1 MPQAAGEES
10 DGNGLLIVSNR
21 KSASSRNWIAQLS
34 QLPDSRSRRRLL
46 ARHLQ
51 SAPNSAELVDQLY
64 QQVIQSLRVDLVR
77 ADRLARALEWSAS
90 QLRDKYARAQS
101 LRARGHVLYLTSH
114 YQAASQKYRAAMNA
128 FDRLGLDLQV
138 ALTISGMLQSLI
150 YLGKYKQA
158 FAFAQ
163 RARKIFDKHGD
174 RLRLA
179 RLDSN
184 VGNILHRLDRFTEAL
199 DYYGRAHRVFL
210 ELHQMGDV
218 PVTLHNMALCYTSL
232 SRFDDALRTYRE
244 ARQYWQQQDKPLLIA
259 EADYNIAYLHYFRG
273 EYTRAIELYQ
283 QARLLYQKLGDS
295 YRNALCDLDESEM
308 YVELNLSEE
317 AAELAGRAFA
327 GFRKLRVNYE
337 AAKALTFRAMAANQQ
352 GNREQTL
359 EALDR
364 ARDLFLKE
372 TNQAWTAL
380 IDIYRALVL
389 ADAGEDQQ
397 ARKLCAAALAH
408 FRKSAMISRAALC
421 EVLLARL
428 DLKQNRPAAARRHCQ
443 AAFRWLEPGQV
454 PAVEFQAYM
463 VMGHVQEA
471 LGRKDAAYQTYLR
484 AHEKLESL
492 RSHLL
497 GEEFKIAFL
506 KDKLS
511 VYEGVVYLALQN
523 HGKNGQKTAFDFIE
537 RAKSRSLADLIAFQI
552 SVLTPRP
559 QATQSLGA
567 ELVELQEKL
576 TSTNHEARR
585 AEFQAEAKSVARVQR
600 LRAEAAVYQ
609 TQIRRVISQ
618 VDAVDREFA
627 SLLSAGT
634 VSLELIRS
642 KIPPGSLILEYYEAR
657 GTIYA
662 CLLGKDRLE
671 LCPLA
676 PAGRV
681 REVFR
686 LLQFQLSKFRIG
698 PDYVRKFAESMYSDT
713 ERHLRELYSYLIAPV
728 LRSLDAEHLI
738 VVPHGFL
745 HYLPFAALHD
755 GEHSLIDEFSLS
767 GAPSSS
773 VYYLC
778 SERRVSAPG
787 GSLVLGI
794 PDPLTPHIPDEART
808 VASSLPNARLF
819 IGDEAT
825 HELLRRYAPESR
837 FIHIATHG
845 LFRQDNPMF
854 SAIRLGNSEL
864 NLFALYQLRLS
875 AELVT
880 LSGCGTGLNVVVG
893 SDELL
898 GLVRGLLY
906 AGAQALLVT
915 LWDVNDESTAD
926 FMTLFYRLLENCPNK
941 ATALQRAMQ
950 GLREA
955 HPHPYFWA
963 PFQLIG
969 NFQRP

>member
-1 MPQAAGEES
+1 MPEAVGEES
-10 DGNGLLIVSNR
+10 HGTGLLIVPEGE
-21 KSASSRNWIAQLS
+21 SASSGNWVAQLA

-46 ARHLQ
+46 SRHLQ
-51 SAPNSAELVDQLY
+51 SQPDPAVLVDQLY
-64 QQVIQSLRVDLVR
+64 GQIMELLRVDLRR
-77 ADRLARALEWSAS
+77 AERLAQGLDWLAS
-90 QLRDKYARAQS
+90 KLADGYARAQS
-101 LRARGHVLYLTSH
+101 LRARGHVLYLTSRYLRAAQK
-114 YQAASQKYRAAMNA
+114 YQAAMKT

-138 ALTISGMLQSLI
+138 ALTISSMLQSLI

-158 FAFAQ
+158 FRSAQ
-163 RARKIFDKHGD
+163 RARKIFAKHGD

-210 ELHQMGDV
+210 ELEQMGDV
-218 PVTLHNMALCYTSL
+218 PVTLHNMAMCYTGL
-232 SRFDDALRTYRE
+232 NRFEDALRTYHE
-244 ARQYWQQQDKPLLIA
+244 AREYWRQQDKPLLIA

-283 QARLLYQKLGDS
+283 QARLLYQKLGDG
-295 YRNALCDLDESEM
+295 YHTALCDLDESEM

-317 AAELAGRAFA
+317 ALEMAQRAFL
-327 GFRKLRVNYE
+327 GFQKLGVNYE
-337 AAKALTFRAMAANQQ
+337 SAKALTFRAMAANQQ

-359 EALDR
+359 ETLDR
-364 ARDLFLKE
+364 ARDLFRKE
-372 TNQAWTAL
+372 TNQAWKAL
-380 IDIYRALVL
+380 IDIYKALVL
-389 ADAGEDQQ
+389 AEAGKDRQ
-397 ARKLCAAALAH
+397 ARALCAAALAH
-408 FRKSAMISRAALC
+408 FRKSAMLSRAALC
-421 EVLLARL
+421 EVLLAQL
-428 DLKQNRPAAARRHCQ
+428 DLKQKRLAVARRHCQ
-443 AAFRWLEPGQV
+443 AAFRWLEQANV
-454 PAVEFQAYM
+454 PAVEFEAHL
-463 VMGHVQEA
+463 VMGQVEEE
-471 LGRKDAAYQTYLR
+471 LGRRDAAYKAYLR

-511 VYEGVVYLALQN
+511 VYEGVVYLALQKRSKK
-523 HGKNGQKTAFDFIE
+523 GREAAFAFIE

-552 SVLTPRP
+552 SNLTPRLE
-559 QATQSLGA
+559 SDRNLGSK
-567 ELVELQEKL
+567 LFELQEKL
-576 TSTNHEARR
+576 TSANHEVRR
-585 AEFQAEAKSVARVQR
+585 AEFEGGSAERVQH
-600 LRAEAAVYQ
+600 LRRESSAYQ
-609 TQIRRVISQ
+609 TRIRRMMSQ
-618 VDAVDREFA
+618 VDAADREFA

-634 VSLELIRS
+634 VPLDLIRS
-642 KIPPGSLILEYYEAR
+642 KIPTGSLILEYYQAR
-657 GTIYA
+657 GAIYA
-662 CLLGKDRLE
+662 CLLGRDRLE
-671 LCPLA
+671 LWPVA
-676 PAGRV
+676 PAAQV
-681 REVFR
+681 RQIFR
-686 LLQFQLSKFRIG
+686 LLQFQLSKFRLG
-698 PDYVRKFAESMYSDT
+698 PDYVRRFQESLHADT
-713 ERHLRELYSYLIAPV
+713 ELHLRELYYYLITPI
-728 LRSLDAEHLI
+728 RRRLDAEHLI

-745 HYLPFAALHD
+745 HYVPFAALGD

-778 SERRVSAPG
+778 AERHVSAPAE
-787 GSLVLGI
+787 SLVLGI
-794 PDPLTPHIPDEART
+794 PDPLTPHILEEART

-819 IGDEAT
+819 IGGEAT
-825 HELLRRYAPESR
+825 HELLRRYAPQSR

-854 SAIRLGNSEL
+854 SSIRLGTSEL
-864 NLFALYQLRLS
+864 NLFDLYQLRLS

-893 SDELL
+893 GDELL

-915 LWDVNDESTAD
+915 LWDVNDESTAQ
-926 FMTLFYRLLENCPNK
+926 FMKLFYRSMDQCPNK

-950 GLREA
+950 TLRESHA
-955 HPHPYFWA
+955 HPYHWA

-969 NFQRP
+969 NFQAG

>member
-10 DGNGLLIVSNR
+10 DGNGLLIVSSR

-34 QLPDSRSRRRLL
+34 HLPDSRARRRLL

-51 SAPNSAELVDQLY
+51 SGPNSAASVDQLY
-64 QQVIQSLRVDLVR
+64 QQVMGLLRVDLLR
-77 ADRLARALEWSAS
+77 ADRLAQALEWSAS
-90 QLRDKYARAQS
+90 QLRDHYARAQS
-101 LRARGHVLYLTSH
+101 LRARGHVLYLTSR
-114 YQAASQKYRAAMNA
+114 YQAAAQKYRAAMNV

-158 FAFAQ
+158 FALAQ

-174 RLRLA
+174 QLRLA

-210 ELHQMGDV
+210 ELQQMGDV
-218 PVTLHNMALCYTSL
+218 PVTLHNMAMCYTGL
-232 SRFDDALRTYRE
+232 SRFDDALRTYGE
-244 ARQYWQQQDKPLLIA
+244 AREYWQQQDKPLLIA

-273 EYTRAIELYQ
+273 EYTRAIELYR
-283 QARLLYQKLGDS
+283 QARLLYQKLGDG
-295 YRNALCDLDESEM
+295 YHTALCDLDESEM

-317 AAELAGRAFA
+317 AVELARRAFA
-327 GFRKLRVNYE
+327 GFQKLRVNYE

-364 ARDLFLKE
+364 ARVLFLKE

-389 ADAGEDQQ
+389 ADAGEDRQ
-397 ARKLCAAALAH
+397 ARKLCAAALVH

-428 DLKQNRPAAARRHCQ
+428 DLKQNHPAAARQHCE
-443 AAFRWLEPGQV
+443 AAFRWLRQGQV
-454 PAVEFQAYM
+454 PAVEFQAHM
-463 VMGHVQEA
+463 VMGHAQEA
-471 LGRKDAAYQTYLR
+471 LGRNEAAYQTYLR

-523 HGKNGQKTAFDFIE
+523 QGKNGQKTAFDFIE

-559 QATQSLGA
+559 QSAQSLGA

-576 TSTNHEARR
+576 TSANHEVRR
-585 AEFQAEAKSVARVQR
+585 AELQGGSSSAERVQR
-600 LRAEAAVYQ
+600 LRAESSAYQ
-609 TQIRRVISQ
+609 TQIRRMITQ
-618 VDAVDREFA
+618 VDAADRQFA

-634 VSLELIRS
+634 VPLELIRS
-642 KIPPGSLILEYYEAR
+642 RIPAGTLVLEYYEAR

-662 CLLGKDRLE
+662 CVLGGDRLAIW
-671 LCPLA
+671 PVA
-676 PAGRV
+676 PAGPV

-686 LLQFQLSKFRIG
+686 LLQFQLSKFRLG
-698 PDYVRKFAESMYSDT
+698 PEYVSKFAATLHADT
-713 ERHLRELYSYLIAPV
+713 DLHLRDLHSHLIAPIR
-728 LRSLDAEHLI
+728 RSLDAEHLI
-738 VVPHGFL
+738 LVPHGFL

-755 GEHSLIDEFSLS
+755 GKHSLIDEFSLS

-778 SERRVSAPG
+778 AERHVSAAG

-794 PDPLTPHIPDEART
+794 PDPLTPHILDEART
-808 VASSLPNARLF
+808 VASSLPDARLF
-819 IGDEAT
+819 IGEEAT
-825 HELLRRYAPESR
+825 HEVLRRY
-837 FIHIATHG
+837 IHIATHG

-854 SAIRLGNSEL
+854 SAIRLGTSEL
-864 NLFALYQLRLS
+864 NLFDLYQLRLS
-875 AELVT
+875 AELIT

-893 SDELL
+893 GDELL

-926 FMTLFYRLLENCPNK
+926 FMKLFYRLLENCPNK

-969 NFQRP
+969 DFRQL